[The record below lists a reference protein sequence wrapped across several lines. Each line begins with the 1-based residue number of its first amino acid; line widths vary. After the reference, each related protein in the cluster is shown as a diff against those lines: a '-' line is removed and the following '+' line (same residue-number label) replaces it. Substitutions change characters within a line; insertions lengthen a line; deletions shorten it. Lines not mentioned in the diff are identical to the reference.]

1 MVCLYRVCVYY
12 LHTILIV
19 VLPFCSQ
26 VLSTSFYD
34 PRCVSSA
41 GGHTDGWDRQQ
52 ESLTPTSGLCSRCD
66 QKSKPFRSD
75 RYGPARL

>member
-41 GGHTDGWDRQQ
+41 GGHTDGVFN
-52 ESLTPTSGLCSRCD
+52 PHV
-66 QKSKPFRSD
+66 
-75 RYGPARL
+75 